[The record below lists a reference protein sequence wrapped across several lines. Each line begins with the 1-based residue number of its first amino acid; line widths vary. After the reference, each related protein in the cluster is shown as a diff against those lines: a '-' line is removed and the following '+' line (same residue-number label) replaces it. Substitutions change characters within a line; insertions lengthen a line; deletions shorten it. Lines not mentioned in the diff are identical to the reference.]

1 MFSGGRV
8 LEGPR
13 FPQVPLFCRS
23 WPFSS
28 FFLPFAGSGG
38 FLLRAVSGDRLR
50 LKEFDIAEV
59 LCLCFGVI
67 VGSLPIRA
75 RFREPNKTHR
85 PLNARPPNPRN
96 AADRR
101 SLGSDLAP
109 ESRQDPPYI
118 APRPWNPWLP
128 NPVPG

>member
-28 FFLPFAGSGG
+28 SFFLPFAGSGG

-50 LKEFDIAEV
+50 LKELVIAEV
-59 LCLCFGVI
+59 LCLRFGVI
-67 VGSLPIRA
+67 VQNRPLRA
-75 RFREPNKTHR
+75 RRCEPQAHTGYR
-85 PLNARPPNPRN
+85 MPP
-96 AADRR
+96 RR
-101 SLGSDLAP
+101 V
-109 ESRQDPPYI
+109 
-118 APRPWNPWLP
+118 PWK
-128 NPVPG
+128 